1 MKYFFVG
8 GRGPVKGVFASSV
21 GTLLKYS
28 NIPVTFIKVDGD
40 TFSEYGHEW

>member
-1 MKYFFVG
+1 
-8 GRGPVKGVFASSV
+8 V

-40 TFSEYGHEW
+40 TFSEYGHEWWS